1 MEQKSNHYQ
10 ALVTSVK
17 ASDQIGLKID
27 FSNGQVEW
35 LGDRPAFLQES
46 SSLPLS
52 FDEFIRNV
60 NPADLP
66 RLLNDIKPVNIDSVI
81 DSYRIISTFRYRFD
95 NGEHLSLCL
104 QGEVEANDNGSFS
117 GMLGVVV
124 EQDTGVDDNDADDI
138 AVDTRAARVHT
149 TRNRLIEVLAAAL
162 DDNRGKPD
170 NSKTG
175 VLLLIGLDRL
185 SLFNQA
191 YGGNFVDSLLTQ
203 VEQQLK
209 EIMVEDGGIL
219 IRLSGDQYACFYGDM
234 PTTRMEEGARRVLA
248 RLNHTNFR
256 TLQGAVRLN
265 ASIGGVSIAE
275 KVKHEGDYVVM
286 AEAALANAKS
296 AGRGRFV
303 AYARDRVTSAVDIRR
318 LLKGADSFLRCFE
331 EGRLKLAFQP
341 VVRSKTDRD
350 VVSFYECLLRMVDE
364 EERIIPAGHF
374 IGQIESLGLAHIA
387 DQFSLHQAVTEL
399 KAFPELRLSVNVSN
413 TSLNDPAWLRSAIS
427 LLRDC
432 PDVARRL
439 VIEITETSVMQDIRQ
454 SMRVTRAL
462 HELGCRLAL
471 DDFGAGYSSFIQ
483 MRELSPDIVKIDKH
497 FISHID
503 DRQNQ
508 IFIDAIQM
516 LAEGFQL
523 ETVGEGAETI
533 REATILEERGV
544 NNIQGYAYGYPS
556 ISRLWLPKGH
566 DMRDSELAHY
576 GEVELRLP
584 NIG

>member
-17 ASDQIGLKID
+17 ASDHIGLKID
-27 FSNGQVEW
+27 FSSGQVEW
-35 LGDRPAFLQES
+35 FGDRPAFLQDAER
-46 SSLPLS
+46 LPLS

-81 DSYRIISTFRYRFD
+81 NSYRIISTFRYRFD
-95 NGEHLSLCL
+95 SGEHLNLCL

-117 GMLGVVV
+117 GMLGVL
-124 EQDTGVDDNDADDI
+124 TGQHMGEDDAEIDFVPDLPS
-138 AVDTRAARVHT
+138 ARVHT
-149 TRNRLIEVLAAAL
+149 TRNRLVDVLGRAMEE
-162 DDNRGKPD
+162 NRARPD
-170 NSKTG
+170 HLKVG
-175 VLLLIGLDRL
+175 VLLLIGLDRI

-191 YGGNFVDSLLTQ
+191 YGGNFVDSLLAQ
-203 VEQQLK
+203 VEQQLM
-209 EIMVEDGGIL
+209 EIMTEDNGAL

-234 PTTRMEEGARRVLA
+234 PATRMEETARRILS
-248 RLNHTNFR
+248 RLNHANFR
-256 TLQGAVRLN
+256 TLQGTVRLN
-265 ASIGGVSIAE
+265 ASIGGVSMAE
-275 KVKHEGDYVVM
+275 KIKHEGDFIVM
-286 AEAALANAKS
+286 AEAALASAKT

-341 VVRSKTDRD
+341 VVRSKTSRD

-364 EERIIPAGHF
+364 QERIIPAGHF
-374 IGQIESLGLAHIA
+374 MGQIESLGLAHIA

-399 KAFPELRLSVNVSN
+399 KAFPDLQLSVNVSN
-413 TSLNDPAWLRSAIS
+413 TSLNDPDWLRSAIS
-427 LLRDC
+427 LLRDH

-439 VIEITETSVMQDIRQ
+439 IVEITETTVMQDIRQ

-508 IFIDAIQM
+508 VFIDAIQM

-533 REATILEERGV
+533 REASMLEDRGV

-566 DMRDSELAHY
+566 DLRDTELKSGDDEA
-576 GEVELRLP
+576 GLRLP
-584 NIG
+584 G